1 MKNIKIIIV
10 TLAIGFIFFG
20 CDLLDPTEVN
30 NPAITE
36 DKLLEDAT
44 GGSAPL
50 IAGLKY
56 SFSDALMKT
65 VTFTE
70 VTSDNYDN
78 TFTFLSNIIDN
89 PRDILPSETVLDDT
103 REIYFELQT
112 IHAKAL
118 FGLNVILPKDKNV
131 TNDDYATVYFYKGMA
146 LLMLSENFTAF
157 PIEENGV
164 MVKSEDALKIAIDNL
179 KEALNLNNSSENSS
193 KCNLAL
199 ARAYRL
205 LGDKINATSYAEA
218 AIAINP
224 QFVFAA
230 DYDAAN
236 LDNEVNTF
244 TVARANSNDMQP
256 LPRLDFLDPKFVD
269 QVSPISALKTE
280 EAYLILA
287 EVALANGDI
296 FKAKSEM
303 INAITL
309 AKSREVIS
317 FTDEDPR
324 DERPNADDFLV
335 KFDNQS
341 APITNLIKKRGG
353 ASINISPISNTSLTE
368 SDINAA
374 SNSTDLFRL
383 LYLLRQEIF
392 FSEGRRMSDLGIRL
406 PVMQTQIDANP
417 NINLG
422 DYGTYVIVPSY
433 IPTGYG
439 LDEYT
444 VDETNRIVTISYDMN
459 KILAQNISSVS
470 PLL

>member
-1 MKNIKIIIV
+1 MKYFKILLIIM
-10 TLAIGFIFFG
+10 AINLMFYS
-20 CDLLDPTEVN
+20 CNLLDPTEVN
-30 NPAITE
+30 NPEITE

-50 IAGLKY
+50 ITGLKY

-65 VTFTE
+65 VVFTE

-78 TFTFLSNIIDN
+78 VYTYLSNIIDN

-131 TNDDYATVYFYKGMA
+131 TNEDYATVYFYKGMA
-146 LLMLSENFTAF
+146 LLMLSENFAAF
-157 PIEENGV
+157 PIEENGT
-164 MVKSEDALKIAIDNL
+164 MVKSEDALKIAVDNL
-179 KEALNLNNSSENSS
+179 KESLTLDNSSDNSS

-205 LGDKINATSYAEA
+205 LGDKTNAALYAEA
-218 AIAINP
+218 ALAINP
-224 QFVFAA
+224 QYVFAA
-230 DYDAAN
+230 EYDAAN

-269 QVSPISALKTE
+269 EVSPISSLKTE

-296 FKAKSEM
+296 SRAQTEM
-303 INAITL
+303 DNAIIL
-309 AKSREVIS
+309 AKSREIIL
-317 FTDEDPR
+317 FTDNDPR

-335 KFDNQS
+335 KYDNQS
-341 APITNLIKKRGG
+341 TPVANLIKKRDGS
-353 ASINISPISNTSLTE
+353 SIQISQISNTSVTE
-368 SDINAA
+368 SDVNST
-374 SNSTDLFRL
+374 SNSTELFRL

-417 NINLG
+417 NINAG

-433 IPTGYG
+433 IPAGYG
-439 LDEYT
+439 LDEFT
-444 VDETNRIVTISYDMN
+444 IDETNKIVTISYDMN